1 MSILNLNYFEIF
13 DIEVEISINIDQ
25 LNKKYFSLQS
35 KFHPDKF
42 ADSSNLEKSM
52 ATRISTY
59 INDGYNTLSDFVS
72 RVDYI
77 LRINDFIIDDNQ
89 TLKNSSFL
97 SEQMIISD
105 KISEAQPNEYA
116 QIKNEITEKIKL
128 LIPKMKNNLS
138 NHEFDILYQNN
149 SMMKFYK
156 KNINQLSIS
165 DGADTNI

>member
-77 LRINDFIIDDNQ
+77 LKINDFIIDDIQ
-89 TLKNSSFL
+89 TFKNSSFL

-105 KISEAQPNEYA
+105 KISEAQPNEYD
-116 QIKNEITEKIKL
+116 QIKNEITEKIEL
-128 LIPKMKNNLS
+128 LIPKMKSNLS

-165 DGADTNI
+165 DGTDTNI